1 MSYGWMRGT
10 MGGWMQLGD
19 SLLFLF
25 IGEDIAKGTGQRML
39 AAREEGGEEQTLA
52 IVAYDF
58 N

>member
-1 MSYGWMRGT
+1 
-10 MGGWMQLGD
+10 MGGCNWGD

-25 IGEDIAKGTGQRML
+25 VGEEIAKGTGQRML